1 MLGSLLIQPQM
12 LARMQGRS
20 AGEDL
25 VDEVVALAQLLAMKP
40 QALEMVFPAFEAAS
54 AAMGQ
59 AIFQRLQAR
68 LPRALAELR
77 QVVDP
82 VLLAAAGF
90 GEGETPADAA
100 ALLQRLAAGL
110 DGLGALVGLLSDA
123 QIRSLVRRLSAIVSD
138 TLGLS
143 QAGFRA
149 DFIAMLAAARTSLR
163 SGNAALSNEAA
174 AVRESLAGL
183 LGRLERD
190 LFPRFPMLDLNPDR
204 LAERLIALLRRT
216 PLPAVLGQAQCLL
229 DRIKAVLQAVAD
241 IARAASATGQLQA
254 GPDAAAPVGPAMVS
268 LGAAVVLG
276 AFADGSLADG
286 SPADGSPADGS
297 PAAAVPP
304 AAAVGA
310 AGAPAPTAPGREVD
324 GSYCWYASWLYAR
337 RRQGFS
343 EGNGFFSEAENDWSN
358 AIWQTICPG
367 YPEDEVWLSADRL
380 QLILRRAGNPH
391 EVLHQQDTPFEW
403 HQAPQ
408 FSGGNPSEHF
418 LVERI
423 GGPFLETWARVT
435 AVLAKLAAGFWH
447 TVKLGL
453 GPKEVAS
460 NLSLWLQH
468 WAEGITRAIADAPMP
483 SLIAKAAG
491 KGLGFTWLFSALL
504 PAVIFVACSLE
515 GVHTATTAG
524 LGFLQWLTLVGGDLL
539 SGVTVSAVTGGIR
552 DFFLSLFTL
561 INYSGPDVPP
571 ALGDDT
577 RPKNWDM
584 ADPVIGAVT
593 LGLGMAFQAL
603 IPRDD
608 YGLPFDNNGGATF
621 GAMYFPWMLLG
632 APLAGAFNN
641 LLGTLVAWCV
651 CRTTTP
657 TQLGKKVGLGALSG
671 MLTFIVEFYSFGEG
685 RTDGGR
691 YNPRIDPDGTP
702 YTPARSDF
710 AGYPDKASSPYRLPY
725 AQGDAMYVG
734 QANLGF
740 FSHARYNTL
749 PQVYAYDFAHDF
761 RDEILCIRDGTV
773 VDFFDWIPDDIN
785 PSTAEEATALAAS
798 NTVMGTSWRGDSP
811 GWNFVTVRHD
821 SAVAGHDR
829 DQGGAAV
836 TTYATYGHGATDGVR
851 SLWLSLYSK
860 APDQI
865 IGSRVQRGNPLMQA
879 GCTGVSFHNH
889 LHLHVRSGP
898 AAPAVTP
905 GPPVTGTNPLVG
917 PSALNNYT
925 LPFVFGD
932 APGDGVLK
940 NLSWYA
946 SDNPRSTTL
955 PP

>member
-59 AIFQRLQAR
+59 AIFQRIQAR
-68 LPRALAELR
+68 LPQALTELR

-82 VLLAAAGF
+82 VVLAVAGF
-90 GEGETPADAA
+90 GDGDAPADAA
-100 ALLQRLAAGL
+100 ALLQRVADGLDSLAAL
-110 DGLGALVGLLSDA
+110 AGLLSDA
-123 QIRSLVRRLSAIVSD
+123 QIRALVRRLSAIATD

-143 QAGFRA
+143 QTGFRA
-149 DFIAMLAAARTSLR
+149 DFIAMLGAARTALR
-163 SGNAALSNEAA
+163 SGNAALSNDAA
-174 AVRESLAGL
+174 AVRESLACL
-183 LGRLERD
+183 LARLEND
-190 LFPRFPMLDLNPDR
+190 LYPRFPIIDLNPDR
-204 LAERLIALLRRT
+204 LANLLIGLLRRT
-216 PLPAVLGQAQCLL
+216 PVPDVLGKAQCLL
-229 DRIKAVLQAVAD
+229 DKLKAVLQAVAGF
-241 IARAASATGQLQA
+241 ARAAVAVT
-254 GPDAAAPVGPAMVS
+254 AAAGGDGTSDPAGSGAAMVS
-268 LGAAVVLG
+268 LGAAVATG
-276 AFADGSLADG
+276 AFADGE
-286 SPADGSPADGS
+286 P
-297 PAAAVPP
+297 PP
-304 AAAVGA
+304 ATPDVGAPTGA
-310 AGAPAPTAPGREVD
+310 AGPPDAAGAAAPGREAD

-343 EGNGFFSEAENDWSN
+343 EGNGFFSDADNQWGN

-367 YPEDEVWLSADRL
+367 YPEDEVWLSADRK
-380 QLILRRAGNPH
+380 QLVLRRAGNPH

-403 HQAPQ
+403 YQAPQ
-408 FSGGNPSEHF
+408 FTGANVHEHF
-418 LVERI
+418 LIERI

-435 AVLAKLAAGFWH
+435 AVLAQVAAGFWH
-447 TVKLGL
+447 VVKMGL
-453 GPKEVAS
+453 SPKEYAS
-460 NLSLWLQH
+460 NISLWLQH
-468 WAEGITRAIADAPMP
+468 WAEAVTRGIAEAPMA
-483 SLIAKAAG
+483 SKIAQAAG
-491 KGLGFTWLFSALL
+491 KNLGFTWLFTTLI
-504 PAVIFVACSLE
+504 PVVVFVACSFE
-515 GVHTATTAG
+515 GVHTKTTNW
-524 LGFLQWLTLVGGDLL
+524 LGFLQWLTLIGGDAI
-539 SGVTVSAVTGGIR
+539 SAYTVSAATGGIR

-571 ALGDDT
+571 PLGDDT

-608 YGLPFDNNGGATF
+608 YGLPFDNNGSASF

-641 LLGTLVAWCV
+641 LIGTLAAWCI

-671 MLTFIVEFYSFGEG
+671 LFTFVIEFYSFREG
-685 RTDGGR
+685 GTDGGR
-691 YNPRIDPDGTP
+691 YNPRIDPNGNP

-725 AQGDAMYVG
+725 ASGDAKYVG

-761 RDEILCIRDGTV
+761 QDEILCVRDGTV
-773 VDFFDWIPDDIN
+773 VDFFDWIPENTN
-785 PSTAEEATALAAS
+785 PSNAQVTTARTAS
-798 NTVMGTSWRGDSP
+798 DGVMGGAGWRGDSP
-811 GWNFVTVRHD
+811 SWNFVTLRHD
-821 SAVAGHDR
+821 TAVAAHDK

-836 TTYATYGHGATDGVR
+836 TTYATYGHGANGGVR
-851 SLWLSLYSK
+851 TLWQSVYGK
-860 APDQI
+860 APNQI
-865 IGSRVQRGNPLMQA
+865 IGTRVQRGNPLMQA
-879 GCTGVSFHNH
+879 GSTGVSFHNH
-889 LHLHVRSGP
+889 LHLHVQGGP
-898 AAPAVTP
+898 AAPPVPP
-905 GPPVTGTNPLVG
+905 GPPVTGPNQLVG
-917 PSALNNYT
+917 PGAINPYT
-925 LPFVFGD
+925 IPFVFGD

-940 NLSWYA
+940 NLTWYR
-946 SDNPRSTTL
+946 SSNPRTTTL